1 MVLEHLLNLHVK
13 LCKFLAFLRHFISFN
28 CSTIPNILCNNL
40 FFKWLWENHFKLSQ
54 KQQNSV
60 ATINLQPWPRM
71 TLRHN
76 FALMKCGCSCVLE
89 CSFGVNLIQNGN
101 GKMHKNH
108 ISKLL
113 EVIAH
118 EEPSLRKNS
127 SYEGMNNHSIRIS
140 HSWRCRTC
148 SYFMVRDYDPI
159 RSLIHCF
166 KCIVIVIQI
175 ILSLFSTYRLR
186 DRLITGNCVV
196 NSKKGLDFRTWK

>member
-1 MVLEHLLNLHVK
+1 MGRCIRIIYL
-13 LCKFLAFLRHFISFN
+13 
-28 CSTIPNILCNNL
+28 
-40 FFKWLWENHFKLSQ
+40 
-54 KQQNSV
+54 
-60 ATINLQPWPRM
+60 
-71 TLRHN
+71 
-76 FALMKCGCSCVLE
+76 
-89 CSFGVNLIQNGN
+89 
-101 GKMHKNH
+101 
-108 ISKLL
+108 KLL

-196 NSKKGLDFRTWK
+196 NSKKGLDFRTWKQFKMILLITNIYSFFGSTQTVEIFSSFFFIVYDRRIGNFWTKLLTGGISI